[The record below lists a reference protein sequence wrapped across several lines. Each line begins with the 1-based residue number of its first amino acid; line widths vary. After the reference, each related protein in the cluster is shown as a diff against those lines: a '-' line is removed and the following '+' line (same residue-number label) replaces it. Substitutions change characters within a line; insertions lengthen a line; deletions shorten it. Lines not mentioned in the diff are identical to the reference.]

1 MSCVG
6 ARCCI
11 RVQGKAD
18 EASWQVA
25 DPVAAR
31 AHLSPKTVN
40 NHLALLTTMVN
51 LAVELGWLAR
61 VPKIKKVKAP
71 VCGPEYRY
79 VSGLKHLA
87 DVFDAML
94 GSFERRKM
102 RFARSLKTDR
112 RRTPS
117 VVMRP
122 CCHTMT

>member
-1 MSCVG
+1 MMRPRCDLPIFVLLG
-6 ARCCI
+6 ALN
-11 RVQGKAD
+11 
-18 EASWQVA
+18 VA
-25 DPVAAR
+25 HIHEYVAAR

-40 NHLALLTTMVN
+40 NHLTLLTTMLN

-61 VPKIKKVKAP
+61 VPKIKKVKAA

-112 RRTPS
+112 RRTQS